1 MVTKELSEAAVEL
14 NSIFDNMDDT
24 LLKKIPKKFRNWF
37 KEIVSKEYKFEY
49 DKNKK
54 LNEQQISKET
64 RGLLALIY
72 KNYICDKEEK
82 EAYIKKCNTILKQ
95 IDDEKREKYSPEK
108 IFEKNKKDETNIEQ
122 EVSKELYVVP
132 KKTSFIS
139 RLIEKIK
146 NFFNKK

>member
-37 KEIVSKEYKFEY
+37 KEIASKEYKFEY

-72 KNYICDKEEK
+72 KDYICDKEEK

-146 NFFNKK
+146 SFFNKK

>member
-37 KEIVSKEYKFEY
+37 KEIASKEYKFEY